1 MAADALRMGATLK
14 QVISEKGNGMT
25 RTIFFCVV
33 GICAGLLIVAF
44 ALPSEVWA
52 SLGSLPAHPLI
63 VHAIIVLIPLLSV
76 LIVVG
81 LFVRKFLSAIHV
93 YAAAGLGLVSVAA
106 VGAKSS
112 GEALGA
118 VVGLPA
124 EHAEWGNILVPLTV
138 AFFVAFV
145 VFCVVTYYA
154 SVRWL
159 SIAFSVVVGLLAI
172 SSSGMTVAVG
182 HSGAES
188 VWQRLCPASS
198 HSPSTAPSPTVD
210 TTSTSQ
216 PTPSSSSSAT
226 PANPGI
232 TMAEVSK
239 HNTAADCWAVVN
251 NSVYDLSGFI
261 AQHPGGPVVVE
272 ALCGIDATSQFTAQ
286 HGGQRNPERE
296 LASLLVGPLSR

>member
-1 MAADALRMGATLK
+1 MARTL
-14 QVISEKGNGMT
+14 
-25 RTIFFCVV
+25 FFWVV
-33 GICAGLLIVAF
+33 GLCTGLLIVAF
-44 ALPSEVWA
+44 ALPRDVWA

-76 LIVVG
+76 VIVVG
-81 LFVRKFLSAIHV
+81 LFVRKLLSVVHIYV
-93 YAAAGLGLVSVAA
+93 AAGLGVVAVAA

-138 AFFVAFV
+138 ALFVAFV

-159 SIAFSVVVGLLAI
+159 SLAFAVIVGLLAVA
-172 SSSGMTVAVG
+172 SSGMTVAVG

-188 VWQRLCPASS
+188 VWQRVWPAA
-198 HSPSTAPSPTVD
+198 SPTPTTVPSPTGNA
-210 TTSTSQ
+210 TAQ
-216 PTPSSSSSAT
+216 PTPTTPAT
-226 PANPGI
+226 PASTGI
-232 TMAEVSK
+232 TMAEVST
-239 HNTAADCWAVVN
+239 HNTAADCWAVV
-251 NSVYDLSGFI
+251 SDGVYDLSGFI

-286 HGGQRNPERE
+286 HGGQGRPERE
-296 LASLLVGPLSR
+296 LASLLIGPLAR